1 VTGKTTYLTQMVEH
15 AAAAI
20 GGGSVLVSSFTK
32 AAAEVVTS
40 RSPSIPP
47 DNIGTLHRFCFEA
60 IGRMPVV
67 EEKKAYI
74 QEWNEFAPA
83 YAMSMP
89 GCKDM
94 NSGLE
99 TPDGAMLGDKLLA
112 QTTILR
118 NKMIPDDQWPTA
130 TRAFQTQWKSWKA
143 AVGGID
149 YTDMLEMAL
158 ADCSQA
164 PSHPRIIFVDEAQD
178 CTALQFAVLR
188 RWAQKTDRLVMV
200 GDDDQC
206 HPAGTDILTN
216 RGYVSI
222 EHLQEGDVI
231 PSYDKR
237 GQNLS
242 LDSPRLKWKR
252 AARPFAGNM
261 VTITTD
267 HSTLQATF
275 DHRMMVR
282 WNDKAIGKKCVYLMR
297 RGSTWR
303 IGTSDIIRNYA
314 AGIFGVGQRARQ
326 EDADA
331 AWIISVHCSE
341 SEALLHEDYISLKYG
356 ISKMVF
362 VTPTCGQRLKHR
374 QDCLDSH
381 HSMILETADPARLL
395 EDHGLHTSFPLWEK
409 DGKQRGIT
417 AWQTVRACNLISD
430 VMDVMSADLKQKTIK
445 VKSDFVSCIVYSL
458 NVEPYHHYIAQ
469 GIVTPNCIYQF
480 AGATPEAFAIGEIG
494 PGDRLLDQS
503 YRVPYNVW
511 EHATSWIAKIA
522 NRVEKPYSPRHDP
535 DPGFV
540 KRAPVTY
547 KQGPQIAELIMK
559 SLAKYDSVMVVGSCS
574 YMLEPT
580 KKALI
585 EAGLPFHNPYR
596 LIRADW
602 NPLRLATGTTYAQR
616 VTAFLRPQ
624 ADGKAWTA
632 TEIKEWGDVL
642 QAEGVFNRGFKKKFH
657 EEEYAATPAYR
668 VLLDFFTPEAMERA
682 LAFDLNWW
690 TDNLVNEAAERKA
703 AYPLKVVEQW
713 GASFLDAAEI
723 PPSVTL
729 GTIHSVKGGEADV
742 VIVIPDLSQEG
753 MMEWTGKGKAAIRRL
768 MYVAVTRAR
777 QGVFI
782 CKPASPY
789 TCNL

>member
-200 GDDDQC
+200 GDDDQ
-206 HPAGTDILTN
+206 
-216 RGYVSI
+216 
-222 EHLQEGDVI
+222 
-231 PSYDKR
+231 
-237 GQNLS
+237 
-242 LDSPRLKWKR
+242 
-252 AARPFAGNM
+252 
-261 VTITTD
+261 
-267 HSTLQATF
+267 
-275 DHRMMVR
+275 
-282 WNDKAIGKKCVYLMR
+282 
-297 RGSTWR
+297 
-303 IGTSDIIRNYA
+303 
-314 AGIFGVGQRARQ
+314 
-326 EDADA
+326 
-331 AWIISVHCSE
+331 
-341 SEALLHEDYISLKYG
+341 
-356 ISKMVF
+356 
-362 VTPTCGQRLKHR
+362 
-374 QDCLDSH
+374 
-381 HSMILETADPARLL
+381 
-395 EDHGLHTSFPLWEK
+395 
-409 DGKQRGIT
+409 
-417 AWQTVRACNLISD
+417 
-430 VMDVMSADLKQKTIK
+430 
-445 VKSDFVSCIVYSL
+445 
-458 NVEPYHHYIAQ
+458 
-469 GIVTPNCIYQF
+469 CIYQF